1 MKTIHIDI
9 KEQQSDHEYDQA
21 VTNTFGDLTIELREE
36 GKESIFLTAVE
47 EKKTGVVRNTVYGID
62 IEDFCVS
69 LSQKFETSFIFKDL
83 FDRGFHWPNII
94 FNLRKDYIEILAF
107 ADEEFH
113 PNYPIRYLTTGE
125 FKVSNDSLKEAITS
139 LNKKFN
145 FRIFFCNIN

>member
-83 FDRGFHWPNII
+83 F
-94 FNLRKDYIEILAF
+94 
-107 ADEEFH
+107 
-113 PNYPIRYLTTGE
+113 
-125 FKVSNDSLKEAITS
+125 
-139 LNKKFN
+139 
-145 FRIFFCNIN
+145 